1 MGMET
6 ASPKPVDAPVPL
18 WAWWVAALV
27 GMSVE
32 LIPIGLRLLDGEPP
46 ADAFWPS
53 ALRALWL
60 DFLLREQGMW
70 LFAGLGLV
78 GMLAFVERRM
88 NGRAKDVVRLSC
100 VALMGWCLAL
110 LGTHMLLDWG
120 FYRGAFILAP
130 AAMAL
135 GLLPIALMWG
145 LDVGE
150 KRALKQGSVIL
161 GVIALLVITP
171 ALPAAMNLM
180 PTPPPTPAQ
189 GYGAVP
195 GPFLTETTTLSYDL
209 PQHVVDVLVD
219 EDPTVVS
226 LMTVTWPVYTVE
238 PPGLRV
244 PLGLVFHGFGAPLAS
259 DYTDW
264 TEHLAAKGMVV
275 VHVAYPSYLIIEG
288 QEEPIVS
295 GGRSNH
301 PQHALRM
308 DAMVAAMDVLEGELL
323 LNQDADAQGW
333 LMGAVV
339 DPSAL
344 YVGGHSLGA
353 GMAMMVAAAAMD
365 RGWATEALAVD
376 LEQPYTHA
384 SDENIHGSLT
394 ARPNATL
401 VHVAIAEDDTS
412 VDPCHGVGHAMRW
425 HHEANITD
433 VVLMQIPSDRHGFP
447 PLIASHYLASTPV
460 HDTLADHAFYRRVD
474 AQAEWLVAMQRN
486 DTFTASFAEAH
497 LLDHELLLPMGTW
510 SDGTAAKPLEAVKA
524 PYVEGATWVEGC
536 QEQVD
541 VWS

>member
-1 MGMET
+1 MQT
-6 ASPKPVDAPVPL
+6 ASPNPVDAPVPL
-18 WAWWVAALV
+18 WAWWLAALV

-32 LIPIGLRLLDGEPP
+32 LTPIGLRLLDGEPP

-60 DFLLREQGMW
+60 DFFLREQRIM
-70 LFAGLGLV
+70 LFVGLALVGGLV
-78 GMLAFVERRM
+78 VAERRSS
-88 NGRAKDVVRLSC
+88 GRTTTALRLAS

-110 LGTHMLLDWG
+110 LGTHVLLDWG

-130 AAMAL
+130 AGMAL

-145 LDVGE
+145 LDKE
-150 KRALKQGSVIL
+150 AQRALKQGAVVL
-161 GVIALLVITP
+161 GAIVLLVLAP
-171 ALPAAMNLM
+171 ALPAAMNVM

-209 PQHVVDVLVD
+209 PQQVVDRLID
-219 EDPTVVS
+219 EEPTVVS
-226 LMTVTWPVYTVE
+226 RMTVTWPVYTVE

-264 TEHLAAKGMVV
+264 TVHLAAKGMVV
-275 VHVAYPSYLIIEG
+275 VHVAYPSHLVIEG
-288 QEEPIVS
+288 QEEPVVA

-308 DAMVAAMDVLEGELL
+308 DAMASAMDVLERDLL
-323 LNQDADAQGW
+323 LDQQADAQGW
-333 LMGAVV
+333 LMGGVV

-353 GMAMMVAAAAMD
+353 GMAMMVTAAVME
-365 RGWATEALAVD
+365 RGWATEALAID

-384 SDENIHGSLT
+384 SDERIHGSLA

-425 HHEANITD
+425 HHEANVEN

-486 DTFTASFAEAH
+486 DVFTSSFAEAH

-510 SDGTAAKPLEAVKA
+510 SDGTPAKPLEAVEA
-524 PYVEGATWVEGC
+524 PFVEGASWVEGC

>member
-1 MGMET
+1 M
-6 ASPKPVDAPVPL
+6 
-18 WAWWVAALV
+18 
-27 GMSVE
+27 
-32 LIPIGLRLLDGEPP
+32 
-46 ADAFWPS
+46 
-53 ALRALWL
+53 
-60 DFLLREQGMW
+60 
-70 LFAGLGLV
+70 
-78 GMLAFVERRM
+78 
-88 NGRAKDVVRLSC
+88 
-100 VALMGWCLAL
+100 
-110 LGTHMLLDWG
+110 
-120 FYRGAFILAP
+120 
-130 AAMAL
+130 
-135 GLLPIALMWG
+135 
-145 LDVGE
+145 
-150 KRALKQGSVIL
+150 
-161 GVIALLVITP
+161 
-171 ALPAAMNLM
+171 
-180 PTPPPTPAQ
+180 
-189 GYGAVP
+189 
-195 GPFLTETTTLSYDL
+195 
-209 PQHVVDVLVD
+209 
-219 EDPTVVS
+219 VS
-226 LMTVTWPVYTVE
+226 RMTVTWPVYTVE

-264 TEHLAAKGMVV
+264 TVHLAAKGMVV
-275 VHVAYPSYLIIEG
+275 VHVAYPSHLVIEG
-288 QEEPIVS
+288 QEEPVVA

-308 DAMVAAMDVLEGELL
+308 DAMASAMDVLERDLL
-323 LNQDADAQGW
+323 LDQQADAQGW
-333 LMGAVV
+333 LMGGVV

-353 GMAMMVAAAAMD
+353 GMAMMVTAAAME
-365 RGWATEALAVD
+365 RGWATEALAID

-384 SDENIHGSLT
+384 SDERIHGSLA

-425 HHEANITD
+425 HHEANVEN

-486 DTFTASFAEAH
+486 DVFTSSFAEAH

-510 SDGTAAKPLEAVKA
+510 SDGTPAKPLEAVEA
-524 PYVEGATWVEGC
+524 PFVEGASWVEGC

>member
-1 MGMET
+1 MET

-78 GMLAFVERRM
+78 GVLAFVERRM
-88 NGRAKDVVRLSC
+88 NGRAKDVLRLSG
-100 VALMGWCLAL
+100 VTLMGWCLAL

-145 LDVGE
+145 LDGGE
-150 KRALKQGSVIL
+150 KRALKQGSVVL
-161 GVIALLVITP
+161 GVIALLVIAP

-275 VHVAYPSYLIIEG
+275 V
-288 QEEPIVS
+288 
-295 GGRSNH
+295 
-301 PQHALRM
+301 
-308 DAMVAAMDVLEGELL
+308 
-323 LNQDADAQGW
+323 
-333 LMGAVV
+333 
-339 DPSAL
+339 
-344 YVGGHSLGA
+344 
-353 GMAMMVAAAAMD
+353 
-365 RGWATEALAVD
+365 T
-376 LEQPYTHA
+376 
-384 SDENIHGSLT
+384 SLT
-394 ARPNATL
+394 CLRAPQASARWRSST
-401 VHVAIAEDDTS
+401 
-412 VDPCHGVGHAMRW
+412 RW
-425 HHEANITD
+425 
-433 VVLMQIPSDRHGFP
+433 LF
-447 PLIASHYLASTPV
+447 
-460 HDTLADHAFYRRVD
+460 RR
-474 AQAEWLVAMQRN
+474 
-486 DTFTASFAEAH
+486 
-497 LLDHELLLPMGTW
+497 
-510 SDGTAAKPLEAVKA
+510 
-524 PYVEGATWVEGC
+524 
-536 QEQVD
+536 
-541 VWS
+541 

>member
-1 MGMET
+1 MEEVP
-6 ASPKPVDAPVPL
+6 AKPDG
-18 WAWWVAALV
+18 AALPPWSWWAA
-27 GMSVE
+27 GLGGFGIE
-32 LIPIGLRLLDGEPP
+32 LVPIVLRLLGGEPP

-60 DFLLREQGMW
+60 DFLLRERGG
-70 LFAGLGLV
+70 LLLLGLV
-78 GMLAFVERRM
+78 SALLISRMDRRLH
-88 NGRAKDVVRLSC
+88 GRSK
-100 VALMGWCLAL
+100 VALRMTSVGLMGWCLAL
-110 LGTHMLLDWG
+110 LGTHVLLDWG

-135 GLLPIALMWG
+135 GLIPIGLMWG
-145 LDVGE
+145 FEAEGRRV
-150 KRALKQGSVIL
+150 LKQASVAL
-161 GVIALLVITP
+161 GVVALLAITP

-180 PTPPPTPAQ
+180 PSPPPSPAQ
-189 GYGAVP
+189 GYGAAP
-195 GPFLTETTTLSYDL
+195 GPFTTATTTLSYDL
-209 PQHVVDVLVD
+209 PQHVADHLVD
-219 EDPTVVS
+219 EDPAVVS
-226 LMTVTWPVYTVE
+226 TMTVTWPKYTVE
-238 PPGLRV
+238 PPGMRV

-275 VHVAYPSYLIIEG
+275 VHVAYPSHLIIEG
-288 QEEPIVS
+288 QEEPLVS

-308 DAMVAAMDVLEGELL
+308 DAMASAMDVLQRDLL
-323 LNQDADAQGW
+323 LQVGADPEGW

-353 GMAMMVAAAAMD
+353 GMAMMVASAAMD

-376 LEQPYTHA
+376 LEQPYTHSA
-384 SDENIHGSLT
+384 DPAVYGTLT
-394 ARPNATL
+394 DRPNATL

-425 HHEANITD
+425 HDEAGIDD

-474 AQAEWLVAMQRN
+474 AQAEWLVATLRG
-486 DTFTASFAEAH
+486 DTITADFAAAH
-497 LLDHELLLPMGTW
+497 LLDHDLLLPMGTW
-510 SDGTAAKPLEAVKA
+510 SDGTPAKPLEVVDA
-524 PYVEGATWVEGC
+524 PFVDGAAWVDGC
-536 QEQVD
+536 QKQVD

>member
-1 MGMET
+1 MQT
-6 ASPKPVDAPVPL
+6 ASPNPVDAPVPL
-18 WAWWVAALV
+18 WAWWLAALV

-32 LIPIGLRLLDGEPP
+32 LTPIGLRLLDGEPP

-60 DFLLREQGMW
+60 DFFLRDQRIM
-70 LFAGLGLV
+70 LFVGLALVGGLV
-78 GMLAFVERRM
+78 VAERRSS
-88 NGRAKDVVRLSC
+88 GRTTTALRLAS

-110 LGTHMLLDWG
+110 LGTHVLLDWG

-130 AAMAL
+130 AGMAL

-145 LDVGE
+145 LDKE
-150 KRALKQGSVIL
+150 AQRALKQGAVVL
-161 GVIALLVITP
+161 GAIVLLVLAP
-171 ALPAAMNLM
+171 ALPAAMNVM

-209 PQHVVDVLVD
+209 PQQVVDRLID
-219 EDPTVVS
+219 EEPTVVS
-226 LMTVTWPVYTVE
+226 RMTVTWPVYTVE

-264 TEHLAAKGMVV
+264 TVHLAAKGMVV
-275 VHVAYPSYLIIEG
+275 VHVAYPSHLVIEG
-288 QEEPIVS
+288 QEEPVVA

-308 DAMVAAMDVLEGELL
+308 DAMASAMDVLERDLL
-323 LNQDADAQGW
+323 LDQQADAQGW
-333 LMGAVV
+333 LMGGVV

-353 GMAMMVAAAAMD
+353 GMAMMVTAAAME
-365 RGWATEALAVD
+365 RGWATEALAID

-384 SDENIHGSLT
+384 SDERIHGSLA

-425 HHEANITD
+425 HHEANVEN

-486 DTFTASFAEAH
+486 DVFTSSFAEAH

-510 SDGTAAKPLEAVKA
+510 SDGTPAKPLEAVEA
-524 PYVEGATWVEGC
+524 PFVEGASWVEGC